1 MSGEEL
7 ERYLSDFRKISSKE
21 RYQCQF
27 YCYVDLKAERSL
39 TPLSTLLAIVRI
51 LNRFSNTQT
60 LLLNEMLDDYLGI
73 LEEYL
78 RRNLNTDDVSF
89 TSSQILNFID
99 PSEKLFSSEQYQ
111 NLIKKVRTFMDLYSY

>member
-1 MSGEEL
+1 M
-7 ERYLSDFRKISSKE
+7 
-21 RYQCQF
+21 
-27 YCYVDLKAERSL
+27 KAEQSL
-39 TPLSTLLAIVRI
+39 TPLSALLAIVRI
-51 LNRFSNTQT
+51 LNRLSNTQT

-111 NLIKKVRTFMDLYSY
+111 NLIKKVWTFMDLYLY